1 MAGVQIPERAE
12 QATGQRPP
20 PARRS
25 VHLALRWMLGLTLVA
40 TALGKAL
47 DVSGFRNVLRDYDLF
62 PVWSLWLIALAMPL
76 IEAGIAATML
86 TGRWL
91 RAGILASG
99 LLHGSFAVVLTV
111 ELLRGV
117 DLQNCGCFGVFLAR
131 PLTWFSPLEDLALV
145 AITLAIAATID
156 GGFFSRKDAKP
167 QEGSR
172 V

>member
-12 QATGQRPP
+12 QASGRRVLS
-20 PARRS
+20 ARRV
-25 VHLALRWMLGLTLVA
+25 VHLALRWVLGLTLVT

-47 DVSGFRNVLRDYDLF
+47 DVPGFRDVLRDYDLF
-62 PVWSLWLIALAMPL
+62 PVWSLWLIALTMPL
-76 IEAGIAATML
+76 VEAVIAATML

-99 LLHGSFAVVLTV
+99 LLHGGFAVVLTV

-131 PLTWFSPLEDLALV
+131 PLTWFSPLEDLVMLS
-145 AITLAIAATID
+145 ITLGVAATIE
-156 GGFFSRKDAKP
+156 GGFVSRKGAKA
-167 QEGSR
+167 QRG
-172 V
+172 